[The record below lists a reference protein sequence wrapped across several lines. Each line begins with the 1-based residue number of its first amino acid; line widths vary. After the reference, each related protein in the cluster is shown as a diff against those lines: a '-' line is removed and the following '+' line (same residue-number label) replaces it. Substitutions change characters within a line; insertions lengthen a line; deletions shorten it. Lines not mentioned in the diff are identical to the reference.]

1 MASAR
6 GRSGDAG
13 GGGMG
18 RRARPLRPM
27 RIDCLPEPELA
38 FGTGRHVDI
47 RFGLM
52 NHGPLD
58 VGSTSAPTRIRCG
71 IVGTPETVEG
81 LARWLERCR
90 GEIAEKASEKANLFP
105 RFPGFN
111 EGAAFRSSLVLE
123 ARLQRTVAQ
132 RTLDDL
138 CKKAEHDEAIR
149 AAVGV
154 FRGEFEHL
162 VQNANVD
169 VLICA
174 VPGVVEDLIAPENAD
189 AAGAEDQG
197 PTRPRSG
204 RLDFHHLLKAAA
216 MDLAKPVQLIL
227 PATY

>member
-1 MASAR
+1 MKIA
-6 GRSGDAG
+6 
-13 GGGMG
+13 
-18 RRARPLRPM
+18 
-27 RIDCLPEPELA
+27 CLPEPELE

-58 VGSTSAPTRIRCG
+58 VASPSAPKRIRCG

-81 LARWLERCR
+81 LVQWLERCR
-90 GEIAEKASEKANLFP
+90 GEIAEKDSERGNLFP

-111 EGAAFRSSLVLE
+111 DDATFRSSLVLE
-123 ARLQRTVAQ
+123 PRLQRTVAN

-138 CKKAEHDEAIR
+138 CEKAEHDKAVR
-149 AAVGV
+149 AAVRI
-154 FRGEFEHL
+154 FRDEFEHL
-162 VQNANVD
+162 VENATVD

-174 VPGVVEDLIAPENAD
+174 VPGVVEDLIAPESAD
-189 AAGAEDQG
+189 AASRGGEVAAPPAG
-197 PTRPRSG
+197 G

-227 PATY
+227 PGT